1 MSSMSVHV
9 ILQRSLRH
17 SERAATGWIRRHDGL
32 NTARSRC
39 RYGVGMPKRLT
50 GIQIPAGWGVSW
62 ETIEGDRDVARRVI
76 TFLEDRRLL
85 FGTRHW
91 GQEDGFSCVRSA
103 LAIRDM
109 LSEQL
114 SHASPGKTLDA
125 HLRAMRAACRRFVDE
140 AGHKAESF
148 TDPMR
153 FGAAIGDLRTSVG
166 YSIAAIAEHFE
177 IPVEEELATI
187 LPPADDPS
195 WIPGF

>member
-1 MSSMSVHV
+1 MS
-9 ILQRSLRH
+9 
-17 SERAATGWIRRHDGL
+17 
-32 NTARSRC
+32 
-39 RYGVGMPKRLT
+39 KRLT
-50 GIQIPAGWGVSW
+50 GIQIPPGWGASW
-62 ETIEGDRDVARRVI
+62 ETIEGDKEVARKVI

-103 LAIRDM
+103 LTIRSM

-114 SHASPGKTLDA
+114 SRASPGKTLEQ

-140 AGHKAESF
+140 AGHEAEGF
-148 TDPMR
+148 VNPMH

-166 YSIAAIAEHFE
+166 YSIAAIADHFQ

-187 LPPADDPS
+187 LPPEDDPS
-195 WIPGF
+195 WIPGFEDDEG